1 MGVSQIS
8 GAFLGVPRIRIIV
21 FWCLLRS
28 PCFWKLLCSAAKK
41 VLENLMVKGS
51 GCRVWGLGLGDIKL
65 ACQVFAWKNHRTV
78 SNRPLFALHVSL
90 GAWNS

>member
-28 PCFWKLLCSAAKK
+28 PCLGKLLSAKK
-41 VLENLMVKGS
+41 VLENLRTPHNGKGL
-51 GCRVWGLGLGDIKL
+51 RV
-65 ACQVFAWKNHRTV
+65 
-78 SNRPLFALHVSL
+78 
-90 GAWNS
+90 